1 MADTISNTS
10 PLLYLH
16 QVRLLEILPALF
28 ARVFVPADVVRELN
42 EGRRLGH
49 DTPDVPQL
57 PWADVLSPDP
67 VLLAR
72 VDTDLGDGER
82 GAIALALARP
92 GALTI
97 LDDRDARNHATARG
111 GVVVVVG
118 TLGILVRAK
127 TAGHIANVREPMD
140 RMIGRGLRASTATRT
155 AVLKLAGE

>member
-1 MADTISNTS
+1 MVETISNTS

-16 QVRLLEILPALF
+16 QVRLLDIIPALF
-28 ARVFVPADVVRELN
+28 GRVLVPFDVVRELT

-57 PWADVLSPDP
+57 AWSDVVTPDP
-67 VLLAR
+67 ALLAR
-72 VDTDLGDGER
+72 VDVDLGDGER

-97 LDDRDARNHATARG
+97 LDDRDARNHATAL
-111 GVVVVVG
+111 GVAVVG
-118 TLGILVRAK
+118 TLGVLARAK
-127 TAGHIANVREPMD
+127 NAGHIAAVREPMD
-140 RMIGRGLRASTATRT
+140 RMIARGLRASAATRA